1 MERQYRLR
9 DSRDFAHLRAEGQ
22 SYSVRGLLVS
32 VAPNRLEHNRYG
44 FVTSKALGGAVVRN
58 RMRRVLR
65 EVVRA
70 FHPQLQPGYDVALIA
85 RSALVQ
91 QPFTEVQ
98 RSVRVC
104 LERAGIIGVESKP
117 S

>member
-32 VAPNRLEHNRYG
+32 VVPNRLMYNRYG

-91 QPFTEVQ
+91 QPFAEVQ